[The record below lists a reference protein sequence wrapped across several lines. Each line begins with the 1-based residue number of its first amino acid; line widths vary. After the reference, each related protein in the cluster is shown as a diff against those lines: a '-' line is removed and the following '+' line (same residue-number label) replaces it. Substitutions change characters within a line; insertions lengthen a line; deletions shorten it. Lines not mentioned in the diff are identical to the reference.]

1 MCPLPSRVSHSHHH
15 YHHHHSQESTAA
27 IPLVNYTDVERLLE
41 GNPTVQGTAPRWLG
55 LGRVANTDNPLLNTS
70 VVLLVLDS
78 EAEEKAK
85 IGEAWGRRPLGEQET
100 YIVWLGTLPRTCT
113 QEALGSL
120 IAICV
125 PARVANGDHSP
136 TLRCWK

>member
-1 MCPLPSRVSHSHHH
+1 MSFNKYFHDEL
-15 YHHHHSQESTAA
+15 STIRELGREFAERNPRLA
-27 IPLVNYTDVERLLE
+27 PFLTADGQDPDVERLLE

-100 YIVWLGTLPRTCT
+100 YIV
-113 QEALGSL
+113 
-120 IAICV
+120 
-125 PARVANGDHSP
+125 RVGILEKNY
-136 TLRCWK
+136 